1 MCWPYDHLTPSQ
13 VFNEKKRQNMH
24 KEQPEETLRNRQI
37 EEYKHEIC
45 SVRGEGS
52 MTQEYRDKIV
62 QQRGLIP
69 SSIEEGET
77 W

>member
-1 MCWPYDHLTPSQ
+1 MR
-13 VFNEKKRQNMH
+13 KKRQNTH

-45 SVRGEGS
+45 SVRGEWS
-52 MTQEYRDKIV
+52 MTQEYRDKRV

-69 SSIEEGET
+69 S
-77 W
+77 